1 MTLNNNCKLR
11 GFRLVIGIIIA
22 AVGSVLSGCDD
33 FLEQEVKGNNT
44 SEKFYDTRYKLQASL
59 NAAYDKC
66 DARYRLAFWRSHR

>member
-59 NAAYDKC
+59 NAAYDI
-66 DARYRLAFWRSHR
+66 L

>member
-1 MTLNNNCKLR
+1 MYIIMTLNNNCKLR

-44 SEKFYDTRYKLQASL
+44 SEKFYDT
-59 NAAYDKC
+59 
-66 DARYRLAFWRSHR
+66 